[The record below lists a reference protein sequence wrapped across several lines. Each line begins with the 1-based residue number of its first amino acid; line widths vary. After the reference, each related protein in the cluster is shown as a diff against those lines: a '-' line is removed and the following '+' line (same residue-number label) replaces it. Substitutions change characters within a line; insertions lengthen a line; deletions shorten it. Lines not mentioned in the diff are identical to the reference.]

1 MKVQEE
7 NVATALSLPL
17 AFPIGLPG
25 FETYHTF
32 HLVGLGPA
40 YGPYLGLR
48 CAADGGPTFVVVQP
62 SEIGITLELEI
73 DDFHQALLGIREASE
88 VLVMLIATLRTDG
101 APPTVNTQAPLV
113 INVTNWKVAQVSQP
127 NTDYQLDQESVVEFY
142 DPGRVTAV
150 LR

>member
-7 NVATALSLPL
+7 SAATALSLPL

-25 FETYHTF
+25 FETYHSF

-48 CAADGGPTFVVVQP
+48 CAIDEGPTFVVVQP

-73 DDFHQALLGIREASE
+73 DDFHQALLGIKDASE
-88 VLVMLIATLRTDG
+88 VLVMLIATLREEG
-101 APPTVNTQAPLV
+101 AFPTVNTQAPLV
-113 INVTNWKVAQVSQP
+113 INVTNWKVAQVSQS
-127 NTDYQLDQESVVEFY
+127 NAEYRLDQEAEVAFY
-142 DPGRVTAV
+142 DAERAIAA